1 MKCLKY
7 LKQAKIVRVSEK
19 EVDALI
25 EKNEVFYV
33 PKSIYKEYIKA
44 EASEAS
50 QKKNKKEIKQ
60 QRKLNR
66 KLK

>member
-7 LKQAKIVRVSEK
+7 LRRDKIVRVSEK

-44 EASEAS
+44 GADEAS